1 MPGAQAAVMDAV
13 MFHAKGAH
21 LAAQRVGRRV
31 LRALGMGMTPARFDL
46 MNALGARGKRQSDLW
61 KQLNVVR
68 SVVCE
73 MVRALRAMG
82 WVKRV
87 RAADGR
93 TWLVQRTRR
102 GAELYARANAACV
115 ESGDVGVW
123 LDFALTSGYVERD
136 ALAERCELVERCIA
150 VISTLHTGPPSPGTD
165 LYVWDPADYY
175 GWFVEPGD
183 IAPEVPFVT

>member
-1 MPGAQAAVMDAV
+1 MVGALGGRMDAV

-31 LRALGMGMTPARFDL
+31 LRKFGMTPARFDL
-46 MNALGARGKRQSDLW
+46 MNALGAKGMRQSDLW

-73 MVRALRAMG
+73 MVRALGVIG

-93 TWLVQRTRR
+93 TWLELRTRR

-123 LDFALTSGYVERD
+123 LDFALTGGYVERD
-136 ALAERCELVERCIA
+136 ALDARIA
-150 VISTLHTGPPSPGTD
+150 FVQQCRDVIGTLRTGPPVCASD
-165 LYVWDPADYY
+165 LYVWDPEDYY
-175 GWFVEPGD
+175 AWFTEPGD
-183 IAPEVPFVT
+183 IEPEVPWVT